1 MKIEKIVFYLL
12 NFGYASD
19 DEEEGEEPKSRIV
32 SSSTSSESVCF
43 RLLLLLLPTKLIE
56 SETGIGMR
64 VGGGIGGNGGGVVAV
79 GDVIVF
85 GGIGGGGVEIGL
97 LERFEFWREK
107 FVRLVGEEETL

>member
-1 MKIEKIVFYLL
+1 
-12 NFGYASD
+12 
-19 DEEEGEEPKSRIV
+19 
-32 SSSTSSESVCF
+32 
-43 RLLLLLLPTKLIE
+43 
-56 SETGIGMR
+56 MR

-97 LERFEFWREK
+97 LVRFEFWREK